1 MHLNFYYVF
10 YSQFSDQHVS
20 AAIVVIFKV
29 KIGTENC
36 DKIVNKI
43 HHDHWSPVCWLFI
56 YYAHKPIKSS
66 YIHHDV
72 IHVWV

>member
-43 HHDHWSPVCWLFI
+43 HHDH
-56 YYAHKPIKSS
+56 
-66 YIHHDV
+66 
-72 IHVWV
+72 